1 MMGYTPMQSLNALT
15 RKMYAIQRK
24 IRGLEDELQRYREEC
39 SRLISN
45 MVRNAGDT
53 ERFRAM
59 LEFQIAALEEVEP
72 EGS

>member
-1 MMGYTPMQSLNALT
+1 MQSLNALT